1 MARLDWYIRANL
13 KLRHMQL
20 LVALDD
26 MRHVGR
32 AADLLNIS
40 QPAVSKSLSEIERGL
55 GLRLFERG
63 ARGIVPTEYG
73 DCLVGLSRDTLQRL
87 EATGERL
94 RHLQHGA
101 GGRVRV
107 GVLPV
112 AAPVLVPRAVM
123 RLRERAPSCRVV
135 LHEAMVDR
143 LLQMLHEEQLDLV
156 VGTVPPASSTS
167 GLMQRVFAEEEGV
180 VVVCG
185 AHHPLAALPRVETSA
200 LAAHA
205 LVIPTVGTVFRT
217 MVERTLDALDLSVGG
232 ALTES
237 GSITAINTLLRET
250 EALSVYPRHLA
261 RHYVQLGW
269 LQVLPVTVPRIAV
282 PVGAVWPRHRE
293 LGVSAGM
300 FLDMLGE
307 VASELLGPA
316 VRPSGPD
323 A

>member
-1 MARLDWYIRANL
+1 
-13 KLRHMQL
+13 MQL

-32 AADLLNIS
+32 TADLLNIS

-73 DCLVGLSRDTLQRL
+73 ECLVELSRETVQRL
-87 EATGERL
+87 DVAGERL

-101 GGRVRV
+101 VGRVRV

-112 AAPVLVPRAVM
+112 AAPVLVPRALAK
-123 RLRERAPSCRVV
+123 LRAQAPRCRVV
-135 LHEAMVDR
+135 LHEAMLDR
-143 LLQMLHEEQLDLV
+143 LLQMLREEQLDLI
-156 VGTVPPASSTS
+156 VGTLPPASTTS
-167 GLMQRVFAEEEGV
+167 GLMQRVLAEEDGV

-185 AHHPLAALPRVETSA
+185 AHHA
-200 LAAHA
+200 LASRQQVEASVLVDHP
-205 LVIPTVGTVFRT
+205 LVIPTVGTVFRL
-217 MVERTLDALDLSVGG
+217 MVERALDALDLPIGG

-250 EALSVYPRHLA
+250 DAVSLYPRHLA
-261 RHYVQLGW
+261 QHYVQLGW
-269 LQVLPVTVPRIAV
+269 LRVLPVAVPRIAV
-282 PVGAVWPRHRE
+282 PIGAVWSRHRD
-293 LGVSAGM
+293 LGVSAGQ
-300 FLDMLGE
+300 FLDLLGE
-307 VASELLGPA
+307 VASEVLGA
-316 VRPSGPD
+316 SVRPSGPD